1 MGVVS
6 GVNSMISANSTVKIL
21 YLSPCQADR
30 GFSREESIKIR
41 SEEKT
46 EGRGGYGACRASA
59 VSSLNSKRGLSGI
72 AWESKNLPHLG
83 M

>member
-1 MGVVS
+1 MGVAS
-6 GVNSMISANSTVKIL
+6 GVNSMISANSTVEIS
-21 YLSPCQADR
+21 YLSPCQVGR
-30 GFSREESIKIR
+30 GFFRKESIKIC
-41 SEEKT
+41 SEEKKA
-46 EGRGGYGACRASA
+46 GRGGYVACGASA